1 MVGVASAFYGPS
13 DDVIELTPA
22 NFDSQVVNSAD
33 VWVIEFYAPW
43 SVCVCVCVF
52 VCVCVCVCAGLIP
65 RFKIKRVIIIEGA
78 NHFHQ
83 W

>member
-52 VCVCVCVCAGLIP
+52 VCVRVCVCACVCVPVLFQDSRLRGSS
-65 RFKIKRVIIIEGA
+65 
-78 NHFHQ
+78 
-83 W
+83 